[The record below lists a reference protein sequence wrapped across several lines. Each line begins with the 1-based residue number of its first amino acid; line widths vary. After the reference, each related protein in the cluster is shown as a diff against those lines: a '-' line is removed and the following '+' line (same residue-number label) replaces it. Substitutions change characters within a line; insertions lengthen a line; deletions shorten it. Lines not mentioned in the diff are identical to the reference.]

1 MTVENIS
8 IEVKTNAGSAAKQF
22 RSLSSA
28 ISGITS
34 SNKAIS
40 GVANSAKTATKHTN
54 AFASSLMRI
63 AKYRLLRTVLK
74 EISQAFNEGLKNA
87 YHWSK
92 EFSKNVDNSL
102 AKSLDNLATK
112 SQTMK
117 NQMGAAFGA
126 LLQAIAPIL
135 LQIISL
141 VTQVMQVL
149 SALFAAIGGGQYL
162 VAKDTAAEWDKATGA
177 AKKYKNTILG
187 FDEINRLDDP
197 NSGGGSNTV
206 NVADMFKEGE
216 LPKWAQFIKD
226 HLEEIKNLAEAIG
239 LAIAAWKIAE
249 VLGNLSGVSLG
260 MSQLAGIAMSV
271 AGAFLLVNGAIDAF
285 TNGTTWENVNEMLN
299 GTMLLAGGLYLV
311 FGSLGAAIG
320 LVVGGV
326 TLIASALKDF
336 IDKGELTSES
346 LYALEGGLLAVG
358 AGLALLTGS
367 WIPLAIAALAGFVLS
382 VGTHTDE
389 INKAV
394 DTFFNNVILKIDGFL
409 KDIEEQTEL
418 DLTNLRRTVMFTLN
432 YIRFDVEA
440 TVLKMGWVVQD
451 LGRVVKA
458 VANGDLTSAGE
469 AMRLLAHDVSLDVTK
484 EVKGMAEAVTEDMMD
499 GKEST
504 QDLSKAFKDLL
515 IDVRNDVPLA
525 ESGIKSFTDTVAD
538 GAKKAQTP
546 LQGFLDKLTGI
557 LSTLQQLSGISTT
570 GGGLLGLLSGN
581 GWNFS
586 LGDVFGFAN
595 GGMPETGSLFVAG
608 EAGAEIVTNM
618 GNGRTGV
625 TNVEQME
632 AAVANGNM
640 NVVNA
645 VYAMANMIVKAVN
658 EIDPDITLDGQSLAD
673 KMYHY
678 NKQAANRYGMAM
690 VT

>member
-1 MTVENIS
+1 LTVENIS